1 LEPIVIISDERLE
14 ALLAQVQKPA
24 RYVGQE
30 WNSVVKDWGRASVR
44 LALCYPETYEIGMS
58 NFGLAILYDLV
69 NRRADLLAERVY
81 APWVDMEAAMRA
93 AGVPLFALESRRTL
107 DEFDA
112 LGFSLQHEL
121 NYTNVLNMLDL
132 AGLPLRSAERS
143 AAHPLVIAGGSC
155 TYNPEPLASFFDC
168 FVLGEGE
175 EVLLELLDAVAAWKA
190 SGGRMAPRGRHELL
204 LRLAYIPGVYV
215 PSLYDVRYH
224 EDGAIAS
231 IAPADEGA
239 PARLRKRIVPRLPS
253 APTRLIVPAIEIV
266 HDRGAVEIQR
276 GCSRGCRFCQA
287 GMIYRPIRER
297 PLEEVL
303 RAIDEQLA
311 ATGYSEI
318 ALLSLS
324 SSDHS
329 AIAGIVSQAMAR
341 HGEEGLSISLPSLRI
356 DSFSVRLAEMI
367 QATRKTGFTF
377 APEAGSQ
384 RLRDVINKGVTE
396 EDLLRTT
403 QAAFASGWNRVK
415 LYFMLG
421 LPTESDEDI
430 LEMARLIQAIR
441 AQGREIRGRIVD
453 IGVSVATFVP
463 KPHTPFQWVP
473 LAPREVVERRQ
484 ALLRERTRGRGIA
497 LSWSDWESTW
507 LEAVLSRG
515 DRRLGPVI
523 LRAWRAGAR
532 FDAWSEH
539 FHPHLWHE
547 AFVSEGLDPAFYA
560 HRERP
565 EGELFP
571 WEHIDVGVSR
581 RFLWREYRRAL
592 EGQLS
597 PDCRTSCHDC
607 GIMTAL
613 AVEREGLP
621 ASAWGCP

>member
-1 LEPIVIISDERLE
+1 MIISDERLE

-539 FHPHLWHE
+539 FRPHLWHE